1 MEEIGWLNL
10 KHYRADSDQSNILHI
25 SAVPKQF
32 LFGFPTEMDQM
43 IASPHFGIAAPLEAR
58 VEFSEPMGNS
68 YQARAAELER
78 IEKAITSAGVM
89 AIMGQNM
96 SNQSGLAK
104 ELERS
109 QGDSALM
116 SIALQ
121 LQDLIDTCLS
131 HHGKYLGIPDGAHC
145 VVNRNFL
152 TLKLDPAEVAQIIAL
167 YNSPSPM
174 ITLETA
180 LQMLQSGQW
189 LPEETKV
196 GDEIEAVEQQRSM
209 KIDAQEARLAD
220 AIARDRPPIQMQQD
234 PIEDDDELTD
244 DV

>member
-1 MEEIGWLNL
+1 M
-10 KHYRADSDQSNILHI
+10 
-25 SAVPKQF
+25 
-32 LFGFPTEMDQM
+32 
-43 IASPHFGIAAPLEAR
+43 
-58 VEFSEPMGNS
+58 
-68 YQARAAELER
+68 ER
-78 IEKAITSAGVM
+78 IEQAITKAGVM

-104 ELERS
+104 QLERS

-152 TLKLDPAEVAQIIAL
+152 SLKLDPAEVAQIIAL

-180 LQMLQSGQW
+180 LQMLQAGQW
-189 LPEETKV
+189 LPEETSV
-196 GDEIEAVEQQRSM
+196 EDEIEAVDQQRSA
-209 KIDAQEARLAD
+209 KLDAQEMRLAD
-220 AIARDRPPIQMQQD
+220 AIVRDRPPIQMQQD
-234 PIEDDDELTD
+234 PIEDDGEDGSASPSLL
-244 DV
+244 